1 MLDLRGKTAVVTG
14 AASGIGEGMAL
25 RLAESGVNLAL
36 CDVQSSIHE
45 VAERIEN
52 EIEVSTYAAVVDV
65 RDPDAVFEFVNSSV
79 EHFSGLDIV
88 IANAGV
94 WRATDPLEDS
104 KEKTVADWDLLV
116 NTNLKGVYLTGR
128 ATIPHL
134 VANGG
139 GFILNIA
146 TDHICPPPGFATG
159 GGTRMDVYDASKW
172 GINGLT
178 QSWSKRLA
186 SNGIR
191 VNAFCM
197 DATDSGMIR
206 YASQK
211 FNREMSQEIVDT
223 WMKPQQIADLMLDLY
238 DEGPDGR
245 SGENIGIWLNH
256 PIELPPRS
264 DILPSRHP

>member
-1 MLDLRGKTAVVTG
+1 MVKLEGKTALVTG
-14 AASGIGEGMAL
+14 AASGIGEGMAV
-25 RLAESGVNLAL
+25 RLAESGANLAL
-36 CDVQSSIHE
+36 CDLQSSIHE
-45 VAERIEN
+45 VAERIKEDTGAS
-52 EIEVSTYAAVVDV
+52 IYAVAADV
-65 RDPDAVFEFVNSSV
+65 RNHDEVYQFVN
-79 EHFSGLDIV
+79 ETAERFAGLDIV

-94 WRATDPLEDS
+94 WRPTDPLEDS
-104 KEKTVADWDLLV
+104 KEKAVADWDLLV

-128 ATIPHL
+128 AAIPHL
-134 VANGG
+134 VANGD

-178 QSWSKRLA
+178 QSWAKRLA
-186 SNGIR
+186 EDSIR

-197 DATDSGMIR
+197 DATDSAMIR
-206 YASQK
+206 YASGQ

-223 WMKPQQIADLMLDLY
+223 WMKPQQIADLMLELY

-256 PIELPPRS
+256 PIELPPRR